1 MAFDQ
6 VVVRV
11 RSKIGISRLCFT
23 KNSTF
28 GDLKKELSNRIKFSD
43 GDAVKLYLEGT
54 SVEVKGSDHEL
65 LRDLDIT
72 HGTSLYLDQSSSD
85 LSYTKI
91 ASSSKPVD
99 SEGDVEMED
108 PEAQASDKQQ
118 TGDSSSSKDEGER
131 KESEGPL
138 FKSFDAYLHENSFSI
153 GDLPLKNSFLPV
165 KIKRGVMNKVRKMS
179 LPMGVTIRHQKYR
192 HVDHLEMMNVE
203 EVRSFANY
211 WLADLEMSFQRIGW
225 MYGYYTEDQ
234 HYPYG
239 IRAVCEAIYEPPQMS
254 QVVKVASPRNKV
266 YKHNDSDNVQV
277 NYVSLMEDNLLPNVD
292 KIANR
297 LGLERIGLIFTR
309 LPNECFLTAK
319 ELMRTIEMQYN
330 SLKHIHYTG
339 YPVST
344 MVTCTMSP
352 DDNGQPV
359 LDAFMAS
366 DMALALFRD
375 ELLDNN
381 QDHDNIIKMREVE
394 HSQEIMPPII
404 ESGKEVTSFDTSW
417 LMVRINESAPI
428 KPNSFFGNNGRNH
441 KFPVEN
447 RTYSSTAKTRMH
459 ESLVSDC
466 SARVTNSNE
475 RFRKWDKKIL
485 TDYFNTHDPETLW
498 NDFHLL
504 IYVCQVLDVDTALAI
519 CDCIVRKEQVDDLV
533 KDLLLQ
539 T

>member
-43 GDAVKLYLEGT
+43 GEVVKLYLEGT

-72 HGTSLYLDQSSSD
+72 HGTSLYLDQSSSK
-85 LSYTKI
+85 LSYARI
-91 ASSSKPVD
+91 SSSSKPVD
-99 SEGDVEMED
+99 SQGDVEMD
-108 PEAQASDKQQ
+108 DQEAQVSDKQYS
-118 TGDSSSSKDEGER
+118 GDSSSSKDEVVEK

-165 KIKRGVMNKVRKMS
+165 QIKRGVMNK

-203 EVRSFANY
+203 EVRNFANY

-225 MYGYYTEDQ
+225 MYGYYTEDP

-254 QVVKVASPRNKV
+254 QI
-266 YKHNDSDNVQV
+266 
-277 NYVSLMEDNLLPNVD
+277 NYVSLMEDNLLPKVD

-352 DDNGQPV
+352 DDNGQPL

-381 QDHDNIIKMREVE
+381 QDDDNIIKIRKVQ

-428 KPNSFFGNNGRNH
+428 KPNSFFGNSGRNH
-441 KFPVEN
+441 RFPVEN
-447 RTYSSTAKTRMH
+447 RTYSSTANSTIH
-459 ESLVSDC
+459 QSLVSDC

-485 TDYFNTHDPETLW
+485 ADYFNTNSPETLW

-519 CDCIVRKEQVDDLV
+519 CDCIVKKEQVDDLV